1 MLLEEGGADLDEEL
15 GAAQAEGLQVGAAEK
30 LRVEFLV
37 LDQAAAKLL
46 FCGVR
51 SDFFSLFRC
60 ISTFFANLS
69 FKFSLFV
76 CLNPTD

>member
-51 SDFFSLFRC
+51 SDFFSLFRWWGDRAWWC
-60 ISTFFANLS
+60 AAPACRRRTR
-69 FKFSLFV
+69 
-76 CLNPTD
+76 